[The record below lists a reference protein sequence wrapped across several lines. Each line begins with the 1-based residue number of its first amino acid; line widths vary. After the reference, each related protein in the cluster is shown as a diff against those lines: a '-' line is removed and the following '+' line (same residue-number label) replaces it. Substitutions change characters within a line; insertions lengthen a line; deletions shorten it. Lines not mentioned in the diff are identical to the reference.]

1 MSAATNGA
9 LCVAPP
15 AAVAMYNAGAAAAES
30 AADAVAPIW
39 VLDGLVVAAGALLL
53 LLSWRE
59 LASSRGAAAAGAPSA
74 EAASVGRARRER
86 AVRTV
91 VVVACV
97 AASYAWDA
105 SRT

>member
-59 LASSRGAAAAGAPSA
+59 LASPRGAAAAGAPSA

-86 AVRTV
+86 ACRTV
-91 VVVACV
+91 VVFACV